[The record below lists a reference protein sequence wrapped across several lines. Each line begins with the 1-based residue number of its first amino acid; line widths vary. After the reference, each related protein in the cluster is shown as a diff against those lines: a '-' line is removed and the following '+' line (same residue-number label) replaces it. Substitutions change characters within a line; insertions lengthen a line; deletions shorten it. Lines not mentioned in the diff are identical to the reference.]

1 MFVSFEENCIATA
14 SISQVHVA
22 YIRLTEDDCNAYDAS
37 GARVGGMANR
47 TRSSNHTNNENNSK
61 CGDAAASQQR
71 GQPTGQAGGQ
81 EGEESVEERFARACD
96 YARGLEKGAGG
107 GLGGGAGGAPL
118 SDAVRLRMYAM
129 YKQSTEGPVG
139 TSKTSRSKPSMLY
152 PVKRAK
158 WNAWAALG
166 DMTRATAMDLY
177 ASELFRMS
185 GEHEQKKGNKVNKLN
200 KINRANA
207 SNAGNE
213 SKRESARGG
222 GAGEETKGETK
233 REHDSGS
240 PRAPTRAERTQSDG
254 GHNEWAP
261 GRVVKVAV
269 KVQMPGKRQ

>member
-1 MFVSFEENCIATA
+1 M
-14 SISQVHVA
+14 
-22 YIRLTEDDCNAYDAS
+22 
-37 GARVGGMANR
+37 
-47 TRSSNHTNNENNSK
+47 
-61 CGDAAASQQR
+61 
-71 GQPTGQAGGQ
+71 
-81 EGEESVEERFARACD
+81 EERFARACD
-96 YARGLEKGAGG
+96 YARGLEKGGG
-107 GLGGGAGGAPL
+107 GGGGGGGGAGGATL

-166 DMTRATAMDLY
+166 NMTRATAMDLY
-177 ASELFRMS
+177 ASELFRVS

-200 KINRANA
+200 TANA
-207 SNAGNE
+207 ANTTNAVNAVNAVNAANAAND

-222 GAGEETKGETK
+222 ASGADEETNGETK

-240 PRAPTRAERTQSDG
+240 PRAPTRAERAQSEG

-269 KVQMPGKRQ
+269 KVQMPGKRQRDREGEVPCSVLVCACVICVVFVPYRRVACSGRFHLSHILAPSTLLQVLEEVE